1 MDASSGGGGPNCSIA
16 MELTL
21 GDEVMSIR
29 VLLVDDH
36 ALVRTGIRHILDE
49 STGIEV
55 LAEASSG
62 EDAVDMARSEKP
74 DVVLMDVN
82 MPGIGGME
90 ATRKIAAV
98 APETKVIVVSV
109 HASDPYPSRLMEAG
123 AQGYLTKDCSGD
135 EIVTAVRR
143 VHAGE
148 RYLAAEIARKLA
160 DSLLSGG
167 KDTPLD
173 QLSQRELQVMLMII
187 QGHSV
192 QSISDKL
199 FLSPKTVSTYRH
211 RLFQKLDVEN
221 DVGLARFA
229 IRHGLLEEG
238 PMDADEPGKA

>member
-1 MDASSGGGGPNCSIA
+1 MA
-16 MELTL
+16 
-21 GDEVMSIR
+21 IR

-49 STGIEV
+49 AAGIEV

-62 EDAVDMARSEKP
+62 EEAVELARKEQP
-74 DVVLMDVN
+74 DVILMDVN

-90 ATRKIAAV
+90 ATRKIATA
-98 APETKVIVVSV
+98 APDVKVIVVSV
-109 HASDPYPSRLMEAG
+109 HATDPYPSRLLEAG

-135 EIVTAVRR
+135 EIITAVKR

-148 RYLAAEIARKLA
+148 RYLSAEVARKLA

-167 KDTPLD
+167 KGTPLD

-192 QSISDKL
+192 QAISDKL

-211 RLFQKLDVEN
+211 RLFQKLEVEN

-229 IRHGLLEEG
+229 IRHGLLDDSPLSANDNG
-238 PMDADEPGKA
+238 

>member
-1 MDASSGGGGPNCSIA
+1 
-16 MELTL
+16 
-21 GDEVMSIR
+21 MSIR
-29 VLLVDDH
+29 VLLADDH

-49 STGIEV
+49 SPGIDV
-55 LAEASSG
+55 VAEASSG
-62 EDAVDMARSEKP
+62 EQAVELAREHHP

-90 ATRKIAAV
+90 ATRKLAVV
-98 APETKVIVVSV
+98 APEVKVIVVSV

-123 AQGYLTKDCSGD
+123 AQGYLTKDCSGE

-143 VHAGE
+143 VHDGE
-148 RYLAAEIARKLA
+148 RYLAADIARQLA
-160 DSLLSGG
+160 DSLLSGSKG
-167 KDTPLD
+167 TPLD

-211 RLFQKLDVEN
+211 RVFQKLEVDN

-229 IRHGLLEEG
+229 IRHGLL
-238 PMDADEPGKA
+238 DESPLDLDGAEPDPS

>member
-1 MDASSGGGGPNCSIA
+1 MAI
-16 MELTL
+16 E
-21 GDEVMSIR
+21 

-49 STGIEV
+49 APGITV
-55 LAEASSG
+55 VSEASSG
-62 EDAVDMARSEKP
+62 EEAVDIARERQP

-82 MPGIGGME
+82 MPGIGGLE
-90 ATRKIAAV
+90 ATRKLGHV
-98 APETKVIVVSV
+98 APEIKVIIVSV
-109 HASDPYPSRLMEAG
+109 HARDPYPSRLMEAG

-135 EIVTAVRR
+135 EIISAVKK
-143 VHAGE
+143 VHAGQ
-148 RYLAAEIARKLA
+148 RYLAADIARQLA

-167 KDTPLD
+167 KGTPLD

-187 QGHSV
+187 QGHTV

-199 FLSPKTVSTYRH
+199 FLSPKTISTYRH

-229 IRHGLLEEG
+229 IRHGLLDDGALE
-238 PMDADEPGKA
+238 DSADGQ